1 MKQKLLVSVCV
12 LVLIALTL
20 LSFRQARI
28 MQVNR
33 MNRAWNT
40 LQHEREQWQQLR
52 LKLATAGRPDV
63 ARPAGADEW
72 SSATELHADSTAP

>member
-1 MKQKLLVSVCV
+1 MKRKLLVAVCV

-20 LSFRQARI
+20 LSFRQSRI

-33 MNRAWNT
+33 MNRAWNA

-52 LKLATAGRPDV
+52 LKLATAGRPDAV
-63 ARPAGADEW
+63 RPDGDDNWTA
-72 SSATELHADSTAP
+72 ATDVRPDTATP